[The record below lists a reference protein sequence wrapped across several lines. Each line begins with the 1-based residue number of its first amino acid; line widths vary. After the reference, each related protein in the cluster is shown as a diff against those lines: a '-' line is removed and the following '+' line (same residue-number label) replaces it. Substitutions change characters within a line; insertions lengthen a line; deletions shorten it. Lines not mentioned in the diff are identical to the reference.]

1 MEDYYYLLKNVYKI
15 EPKFNFKDEII
26 NNITVYNYK
35 CSCLYNGITFTTE
48 ISTENDILKD
58 SIYENR
64 IVYNSMAILL
74 LSQLNNKIQ
83 DYTEKI

>member
-35 CSCLYNGITFTTE
+35 ASCLYNGITFTTE

-58 SIYENR
+58 GIYENR
-64 IVYNSMAILL
+64 IVYNTMAILL

-83 DYTEKI
+83 VYTEKI

>member
-26 NNITVYNYK
+26 NNITVYYYK
-35 CSCLYNGITFTTE
+35 GSCLYNGITFTAE

-58 SIYENR
+58 GIYENR
-64 IVYNSMAILL
+64 IVYNTMAILL